1 MTPLKYHEYKKDY
14 DMDVHIKVFKVMI
27 KTNGE
32 TINEEIKNMF
42 NFKLNDNAS
51 YWCNNYMRNHPHYRF
66 ANLEHVFCKH
76 YMIVHN
82 DEQMYLQ
89 LKNLKHE
96 TTKKVEVYYEK
107 SLKLVNSL

>member
-42 NFKLNDNAS
+42 NFKLKDNAS
-51 YWCNNYMRNHPHYRF
+51 Y
-66 ANLEHVFCKH
+66 
-76 YMIVHN
+76 
-82 DEQMYLQ
+82 
-89 LKNLKHE
+89 
-96 TTKKVEVYYEK
+96 
-107 SLKLVNSL
+107 